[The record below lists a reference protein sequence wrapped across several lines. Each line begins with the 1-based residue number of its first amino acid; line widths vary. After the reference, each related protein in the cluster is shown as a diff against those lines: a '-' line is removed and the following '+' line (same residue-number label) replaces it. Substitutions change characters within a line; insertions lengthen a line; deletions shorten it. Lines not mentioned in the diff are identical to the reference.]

1 MTNEQLVCR
10 IQAGEDVAENMKL
23 LYDQVKA
30 FIHMMAIKYQSS
42 GMVEDLEQE
51 GYLALY
57 PAIDGYD
64 PARGVTFLTYAENWI
79 RQRMQRY
86 LQMNGSNIRLSFGR
100 DAKVNKYKRSK
111 MRFVQNHG
119 RYPTD
124 LEMARIL
131 GISQKDVQKLRE
143 YETMPKHISLD
154 SPVEGKDGQF
164 STVGDQIASGE
175 NFEDDIIDQ
184 IEYKQLQDTL
194 WPLVDA
200 LPGKQGSVIRARYQ
214 NNMSLPEIVE
224 YTGIEKKEVQ
234 KLQAKALNGLRK
246 PNSRG
251 KLRRFLPEA
260 MERMAYQGGFD
271 AFNRTWTSST
281 ERAALKLYTDC

>member
-10 IQAGEDVAENMKL
+10 IKAGEDVAENMKL
-23 LYDQVKA
+23 LYEQVKA

-64 PARGVTFLTYAENWI
+64 PTRGVTFLTYAENWI

-86 LQMNGSNIRLSFGR
+86 LQMNGSDIRLSFGR

-111 MRFVQNHG
+111 MRFIQNHG

-200 LPGKQGSVIRARYQ
+200 LPGEQGPVIRARYQ

-224 YTGIEKKEVQ
+224 YTGIEKQEVQ

-260 MERMAYQGGFD
+260 MECMAYQGGLD

-281 ERAALKLYTDC
+281 ERAALKLYTD